1 MPEGPPQRQGAG
13 RLNEREDL
21 LPILRVI
28 GSNSI
33 DLCRKNWPNL
43 SPFPKGFERGSE
55 LYRINELTENKGGR
69 SANSPMLSAHNL
81 G

>member
-33 DLCRKNWPNL
+33 DLCRKIGPICL
-43 SPFPKGFERGSE
+43 
-55 LYRINELTENKGGR
+55 R
-69 SANSPMLSAHNL
+69 SQKVLKEAHVIL
-81 G
+81 GILQFDCQ